1 MCRDREFIWILI
13 LATLA
18 SSAGC
23 FGVRFHDPV
32 YEPPLNMPWHAMSGL
47 SAQDSCE
54 TSASSIVEPD
64 EPSIPKHSA
73 GKQDRPVLPAWS
85 APPHSKFHPVP
96 ARPVFA
102 PATVLLEPP
111 RVAVREISTP
121 QAPSR
126 LHPEAGLGDSPLE
139 LNAPARLSDASI
151 DEATPIR

>member
-1 MCRDREFIWILI
+1 MGRDREIAWLLL

-18 SSAGC
+18 STAGC

-32 YEPPLNMPWHAMSGL
+32 YEPTLGMPWQAISEF
-47 SAQDSCE
+47 SAKKSCHTGESSLADSAE
-54 TSASSIVEPD
+54 LPANKP
-64 EPSIPKHSA
+64 
-73 GKQDRPVLPAWS
+73 QRPVLPAWS

-102 PATVLLEPP
+102 PASVAYNPP
-111 RVAVREISTP
+111 MVAVREIRSP
-121 QAPSR
+121 ELPSRAPSDID
-126 LHPEAGLGDSPLE
+126 GWDSPLE

>member
-1 MCRDREFIWILI
+1 MGRNREIAWLLL

-32 YEPPLNMPWHAMSGL
+32 YEPPLSMPWHAISEL
-47 SAQDSCE
+47 SLKKSCE
-54 TSASSIVEPD
+54 TEESSIAEST
-64 EPSIPKHSA
+64 ELSA
-73 GKQDRPVLPAWS
+73 EKPQRPVLPAWS

-102 PATVLLEPP
+102 PANVIFEPP
-111 RVAVREISTP
+111 LVAVREIRSP
-121 QAPSR
+121 ELSARAPSDFDD
-126 LHPEAGLGDSPLE
+126 GDSPLE